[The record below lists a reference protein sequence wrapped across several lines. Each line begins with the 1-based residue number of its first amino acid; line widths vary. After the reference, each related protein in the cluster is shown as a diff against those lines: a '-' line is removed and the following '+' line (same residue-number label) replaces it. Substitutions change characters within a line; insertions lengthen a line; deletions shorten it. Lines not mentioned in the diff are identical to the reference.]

1 MNEFQIVLRSM
12 NAAPFAEVK
21 KAYAIRAKAERGRI
35 EFVNNAMYRAG
46 FELVEPDNGMLT
58 GDGREVARACGKAWA
73 LRPEIHAQRLAE
85 AMEQARKR
93 DAQMAASQPQPAPLN
108 QQPTTCTSMID
119 GQLCGG
125 TLMRAPVCPRCALGK
140 SGVVATLTCDVCG
153 HVMAIMRGGSNG

>member
-1 MNEFQIVLRSM
+1 MSGLQSILRYI

-58 GDGREVARACGKAWA
+58 DDGREVAWACGKAWA
-73 LRPEIHAQRLAE
+73 LRPEIHAQRLVE

-93 DAQMAASQPQPAPLN
+93 NAAMAEQQPQPVPPS
-108 QQPTTCTSMID
+108 QQPATCTSLID

-125 TLMRAPVCPRCALGK
+125 NLARAAVCPRCAMGK